1 MFNSFL
7 YVYQRVLRRTMY
19 LHKASHICHAGAW
32 SRPRVRP
39 CRGIG
44 NCACGWVSPP
54 SWDQLFWN
62 ANSQCAIGRWL
73 PVGCATCPASCRQ
86 QIGCRLLIHMM
97 LTMTCGNAL
106 LMRLWNWLL
115 SKLCWSLSGYPLAF
129 LLTNVFVGLI
139 SACDHQGNSRADE
152 AAKQTARQVSLL
164 FGHGDT
170 IAAAKTDAQNAS
182 VRRQLY
188 NVMIIQTNREIFT
201 LSPQWFLCYLCC
213 CRWPSMC
220 DNPESTWPSASL
232 NCYLVQA
239 TSESLCLA
247 SSFWFDHTPHHG
259 TILSRADSG
268 YAWHYSQENFDAIHT
283 YLNGILTVMSGLLL
297 ERWLTLSCLWIGM
310 LIVAASL
317 LTQKLAG
324 LNRCPPQQIARQ
336 VLLQPC
342 EVFIRCL
349 PRK

>member
-73 PVGCATCPASCRQ
+73 PVGCAKCPASCRQ

-170 IAAAKTDAQNAS
+170 IAATTDAQKAS

-188 NVMIIQTNREIFT
+188 NVAAVDQPGDFHIEPPMVPLLLPKKPT
-201 LSPQWFLCYLCC
+201 
-213 CRWPSMC
+213 MC
-220 DNPESTWPSASL
+220 DDPETTWPRMPLLTVTLCKRQVSHFAWQVPSDL
-232 NCYLVQA
+232 ITHHNQ
-239 TSESLCLA
+239 SEPFFLGPIVA
-247 SSFWFDHTPHHG
+247 MHG
-259 TILSRADSG
+259 TSHKIILMPS
-268 YAWHYSQENFDAIHT
+268 I
-283 YLNGILTVMSGLLL
+283 LILTVMSGLLL

-324 LNRCPPQQIARQ
+324 LNRWPPQQIRRQ